1 MADYIK
7 DIRTKVGH
15 APLIM
20 AGVIG
25 ILTDQAG
32 RVLLQQRSDFT
43 GEWGLISGTIEY
55 GETPAQTMVRE
66 FKEETNLEVE
76 VVRLLGVNGNLTL
89 TYPNGDVAQWLC
101 PVFLVKQL
109 SGVLNSDNSETEAL
123 RFWDPAAA
131 PDLFN
136 QQHREVLAHFI
147 ANETGYFD

>member
-25 ILTDQAG
+25 ILTDQDG
-32 RVLLQQRSDFT
+32 RVLLKQRSDFT

-123 RFWDPAAA
+123 KFWDPAAA

-136 QQHREVLAHFI
+136 QQHR
-147 ANETGYFD
+147 

>member
-1 MADYIK
+1 M
-7 DIRTKVGH
+7 
-15 APLIM
+15 
-20 AGVIG
+20 
-25 ILTDQAG
+25 
-32 RVLLQQRSDFT
+32 
-43 GEWGLISGTIEY
+43 ISGTIEY

-123 RFWDPAAA
+123 KFWNPAAA

>member
-55 GETPAQTMVRE
+55 GEPPAQTMVRE

-89 TYPNGDVAQWLC
+89 HLSKWRCC
-101 PVFLVKQL
+101 PMVVPGVSCETIKWCVK
-109 SGVLNSDNSETEAL
+109 
-123 RFWDPAAA
+123 
-131 PDLFN
+131 
-136 QQHREVLAHFI
+136 
-147 ANETGYFD
+147 